1 MSIYGRIDKSNVI
14 QNPSAYTGYPYKW
27 NSFRYKHARKAFFL
41 CVPLLSSNKQVQ
53 KSYLWSSILA
63 GAIISPSFTPKASFN
78 TLELRSRR
86 QFTEGEADVIND
98 SFRVAQQVTVEA
110 KNRANSPG
118 LLTEQQLYLSRI
130 WYFVL

>member
-1 MSIYGRIDKSNVI
+1 MQEKLS
-14 QNPSAYTGYPYKW
+14 
-27 NSFRYKHARKAFFL
+27 FFL

-53 KSYLWSSILA
+53 KSSLWSSILA

-78 TLELRSRR
+78 ILELRSRR

-98 SFRVAQQVTVEA
+98 SFRVAQQVSVEA